1 MKEEMIRIFKEK
13 FRGFSLEG
21 DLYKFELTELTKEI
35 LVYELNR
42 LSEKYDVEYQM
53 FIDAD
58 IVRDGLENV
67 SENAVV
73 SYIIELK

>member
-1 MKEEMIRIFKEK
+1 MKEEMIKTFKEK

-21 DLYKFELTELTKEI
+21 DLYKFELTRLTKEI

-58 IVRDGLENV
+58 IVKVELENLP
-67 SENAVV
+67 EDAAI